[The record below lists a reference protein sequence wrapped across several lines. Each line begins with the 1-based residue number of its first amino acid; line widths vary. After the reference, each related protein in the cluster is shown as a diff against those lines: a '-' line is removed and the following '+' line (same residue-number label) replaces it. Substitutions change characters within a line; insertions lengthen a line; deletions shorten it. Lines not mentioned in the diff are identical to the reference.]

1 MLSTYP
7 AVFFKKKSGAYSV
20 EFPDLNYISID
31 GKDLKEVS
39 EKAVD
44 CLARHLYMLK
54 MSGENIPYPT
64 TVDRIESEN
73 KYRDE
78 YDFVNIQYVSVD
90 VEAYAEA
97 NFNKKVR
104 KSVSIPAWV
113 DEEAKDLGINF
124 SEVLDLA
131 LKSVIKGVAQSKD
144 NSLCNDEKKIAAST
158 IAEGVANVAGTAVAA
173 AVASKIPILGA
184 VACVLPSMIIKNS
197 KK

>member
-54 MSGENIPYPT
+54 MSGKNIPSPT

-73 KYRDE
+73 KYKDE

-131 LKSVIKGVAQSKD
+131 LKSVIKGAAQSKD
-144 NSLCNDEKKIAAST
+144 KSLCNNEKEIAA
-158 IAEGVANVAGTAVAA
+158 GVATVTGAAVAA

-184 VACVLPSMIIKNS
+184 AACVLPSMIMKNY